1 MSMCT
6 NKDARG
12 IFSEYEFKSGTD
24 LIPINFIQWFNTQLL
39 YLRFIYLVKFITEIG
54 LTTKFT

>member
-24 LIPINFIQWFNTQLL
+24 LIPINFI
-39 YLRFIYLVKFITEIG
+39 
-54 LTTKFT
+54 

>member
-12 IFSEYEFKSGTD
+12 ILSEYEFKSGTD
-24 LIPINFIQWFNTQLL
+24 LNPKVFILCFNEKLL
-39 YLRFIYLVKFITEIG
+39 YLRFLD
-54 LTTKFT
+54 